1 MATIKVFARNL
12 LFCRRGQRRVT
23 EFNQFCP
30 QTLDN
35 TVKHF
40 LPYMR
45 EHKMQVLV
53 DLDQNVNV
61 DVALYRR
68 GVQIVTKFIFLLK
81 FETAIIKVPIT
92 ARNKLRQFSQQSPGF
107 DPNDKQI
114 LTTNTRVQISQNRQ
128 YDRRRQ
134 SMLPD
139 TRQRFLV

>member
-107 DPNDKQI
+107 DPNDGTSVLLKSSKRDLNEKKI
-114 LTTNTRVQISQNRQ
+114 KA
-128 YDRRRQ
+128 
-134 SMLPD
+134 
-139 TRQRFLV
+139 QRFLFGGKCG

>member
-1 MATIKVFARNL
+1 MATIKVFARTL
-12 LFCRRGQRRVT
+12 FFCRRGQRRVT

-107 DPNDKQI
+107 DPNDKKDLNDQHEGSN
-114 LTTNTRVQISQNRQ
+114 LTKQTIRQ
-128 YDRRRQ
+128 KTSIYAA
-134 SMLPD
+134 
-139 TRQRFLV
+139 

>member
-1 MATIKVFARNL
+1 MATIKVFARTL
-12 LFCRRGQRRVT
+12 FFCRRWQRRVT

-53 DLDQNVNV
+53 DLDQNV